1 MPVSPREYREQVL
14 VELETIEGLL
24 SKIEKD
30 FHRLLAATLDG
41 PRMAPEVF
49 EQIYPD
55 E

>member
-1 MPVSPREYREQVL
+1 MPISPREYREQVL
-14 VELETIEGLL
+14 LELAMIEELL
-24 SKIEKD
+24 SRIERD